1 MKHRPEEPSESNT
14 RTHLEYFKMDTTLP
28 LSNNNW
34 DNISA
39 VSLPTKY
46 KQRSFDNDDLNIL
59 MQVYKI
65 MFPKANILS
74 SHLSRIIKMYT
85 NLNIFGVQYG
95 SKKEYRSQKMSGV
108 LASWRQNDGQI
119 NEKTVSMAFG
129 SVDFYFTHS
138 LLLDGEYKKYCF
150 ACVTWYTNSEDT
162 IYNGLNLLMV
172 VKKNCTLPGGPS
184 RFLPIQRISTHCSL
198 AMVKNKE
205 DEERYIVSSFCRPF
219 L

>member
-1 MKHRPEEPSESNT
+1 MKHRSEEPSKSNT

-46 KQRSFDNDDLNIL
+46 KEQSFDNDDLNIL

-85 NLNIFGVQYG
+85 NLNTRNIASLVSPGT
-95 SKKEYRSQKMSGV
+95 RTQK
-108 LASWRQNDGQI
+108 
-119 NEKTVSMAFG
+119 T
-129 SVDFYFTHS
+129 
-138 LLLDGEYKKYCF
+138 
-150 ACVTWYTNSEDT
+150 
-162 IYNGLNLLMV
+162 
-172 VKKNCTLPGGPS
+172 PS
-184 RFLPIQRISTHCSL
+184 ITDLIH
-198 AMVKNKE
+198 
-205 DEERYIVSSFCRPF
+205 
-219 L
+219 

>member
-1 MKHRPEEPSESNT
+1 MKHRSEEPSESNT

-46 KQRSFDNDDLNIL
+46 KEQSFDNDDLNIL

-108 LASWRQNDGQI
+108 LASWPQNDGQI
-119 NEKTVSMAFG
+119 NEKTVSMDRLTFISCIPCCWMENTRNIA
-129 SVDFYFTHS
+129 S
-138 LLLDGEYKKYCF
+138 L
-150 ACVTWYTNSEDT
+150 VS
-162 IYNGLNLLMV
+162 
-172 VKKNCTLPGGPS
+172 PGTRTQKTPS
-184 RFLPIQRISTHCSL
+184 ITDLIH
-198 AMVKNKE
+198 
-205 DEERYIVSSFCRPF
+205 
-219 L
+219 